1 VAVVGAGAVGLYYG
15 ARLAEAGHNVH
26 FLMRR
31 DFAACRTKGL
41 VVHSPLGDV
50 HLAPSVLQAH
60 AHPST
65 IGPVDWVLV
74 ALKTYALP
82 DLPGL
87 LAPLLGPDTRL
98 LAVMNGLDIEDAIVA
113 TGACPADR
121 LVGALAFI
129 GVTREDPGEVYHLG
143 HGSLHVGHAEGNLA
157 EAERACALFAR
168 SKVDVR
174 TVPSLR
180 TARWEKLCW
189 NVPFNGLATALG
201 GISVDRVVGDPLL
214 RDVARAAM
222 EETLD
227 IARCDL
233 DMRRCPQLDRET
245 IIDHMFK
252 LTDGLGA
259 YFPSTS
265 LDLLAGRRL
274 EVDFLFTAVVRRARA
289 LRIPCPTVRLLTA
302 LIAAHSP
309 HTPPGLTI

>member
-1 VAVVGAGAVGLYYG
+1 
-15 ARLAEAGHNVH
+15 
-26 FLMRR
+26 
-31 DFAACRTKGL
+31 
-41 VVHSPLGDV
+41 
-50 HLAPSVLQAH
+50 
-60 AHPST
+60 
-65 IGPVDWVLV
+65 
-74 ALKTYALP
+74 
-82 DLPGL
+82 
-87 LAPLLGPDTRL
+87 
-98 LAVMNGLDIEDAIVA
+98 MNGLDIEDTIVA
-113 TGACPADR
+113 HAPGPTGSPER
-121 LVGALAFI
+121 IPSMG
-129 GVTREDPGEVYHLG
+129 GVSSE
-143 HGSLHVGHAEGNLA
+143 
-157 EAERACALFAR
+157 ERACAFFAR

-201 GISVDRVVGDPLL
+201 GISVDRVVGDPVL

-274 EVDFLFTAVVRRARA
+274 EVDSLFTAVVRRARA
-289 LRIPCPTVRLLTA
+289 LRVPCPTVRLLTA
-302 LIAAHSP
+302 LVAAHSP
-309 HTPPGLTI
+309 HTPPGLTV